1 MFRNWLKGVFQT
13 KPTSRTRARPSV
25 EALEDRTTP
34 SILFTPTLG
43 TETATTA
50 GGPVLGSSSDVHI
63 YLVFWGPYWN
73 SSAGRAYSDQILHS
87 IDPMLYDS
95 PYLNSLHQYGVQH
108 RAYNDPRP
116 GTGQAAVDSSDP
128 NAAVDSRDPNS
139 GFGTSDVK
147 ARVVNAIND
156 GMPFDSNNIYLVIT
170 QPGAIVAANP
180 DGKRDG
186 AYHSYD
192 TVRDRSSGQI
202 KPLYFG
208 WIGTNGTLDYATA
221 LISHEVV
228 ETMTDP
234 RPGGWKDY
242 TVFAPDNDNEI
253 ADREAQAYHYRING
267 YLVQSYWSQSDGA
280 FRVDDGNSQ
289 SFYVKNNQLVINGD
303 QFGYGYGD
311 TISIDVNA
319 AGGVSVTLNG
329 EVVSF
334 EPDASL
340 APDAISSIVVNTGA
354 GSNSVWVHNEAQHV
368 GLTINDGGNDEVFIG
383 NNGSVQGIR
392 GAVQIYN
399 PSYRT
404 DLVID
409 DSADT
414 SAQTAFISDQDVY
427 GLAPADIYFHTNSLS
442 SLTIFGGSGGNTFDI
457 VDTPATF
464 NGSFPGYTWISTG
477 AGVDLVYVAGT
488 TGNLYLDGES
498 GHDYVYVGTDP
509 NTTYPMPG
517 NGTLAN
523 IKGFVNVFNPSGV
536 TTLVVDD
543 GGDTAGHTATLNGTS
558 LTGLSAGGTIYWTP
572 TSSSVS
578 GGVDELHIYGSAA
591 SSAYYVTDTPNL
603 AFGIDLRT
611 GIGNDAVFITG
622 TTGGIGMYNYGGYDS
637 VYVGNGTLAG
647 VNGSVN
653 VAGAGSTYLIV
664 QDYLDATSHNATLTG
679 YGLMGLSVGTIWW
692 QPSSTATGGVTYLKI
707 LDGAGSSTYTV
718 TDTPNLLYPTELNTG
733 SGNDSVSIA
742 GTTGSLNVINP
753 DGFDSVDVGGGGTL
767 ANVNGSVNVSGNGS
781 TFLYV
786 DDYLDTAAHTATLT
800 ATSLTGLSRGA
811 IQWVP
816 STAATGGVIFLDITG
831 SAAGSTYTVT
841 DTPHLYYPTDL
852 NTGTGSDAVN
862 ITGTTGDLYLYNRG
876 GYDNVYVGNGTLAGI
891 NGTVYVYGAG
901 STSLYVQDGNDTT
914 ARSATLTATNLTGLS
929 AGAIQWSPSL
939 ASLGGVTYLRIDGSA
954 ATSTYNVTDT
964 PNLYFFTDLITGAGN
979 DSVNISGTSGF
990 LNASNGGGYDSVYVG
1005 NGTLAGING
1014 SVYVTGAGSTYLYV
1028 QDYSDTTAR
1037 SATLNGYSLTGLST
1051 GSVWWAH
1058 SSTATGGV
1066 TYLRIAG
1073 SSASSTYNVTDTP
1086 NVLYSTDLY
1095 TGAGNDTVNITG
1107 TTGTLNVGN
1116 VGGYDGVNVGNG
1128 SLANVNGSVNVSGA
1142 GSANLIV
1149 DDSGDATAHSAT
1161 LTGTRLTGLSRGAI
1175 QWVPSGAFTGGV
1187 VFLDI
1192 IGSAAGSTYTVTD
1205 TPNLAYYTDLATGPG
1220 SDSVYVTG
1228 TTGILFVSN
1237 DGGADTL
1244 VIGRQASATTGG
1256 KLAGIKGRVV
1266 VNGYA
1271 TVAITVDD
1279 SGDTNGRSA
1288 TVTSNGLTGLVPAG
1302 IYFDTN
1308 IVTSL
1313 TINGGNGDDT
1323 LTLASSPNF
1332 TVAFSGGNGND
1343 TLVGANTGQYWD
1355 ITGTGVGNVAG
1366 NVNFSSVEN
1375 LVGGT
1380 GVDTFW
1386 FEPGARVTSIDG
1398 GGAPAGQGD
1407 WLDYAN
1413 YAGAV
1418 SANLATGKVSGVTGT
1433 ASGIRNV
1440 FGGNFGNTLTG
1451 NAQGNILIGGDGAD
1465 TITGGGGRSILI
1477 GGKGADTITGGADD
1491 DILIGGY
1498 TSYGSAW
1505 HEAELMD
1512 LLARWQSANS
1522 YATRVADIRGGYHP
1536 LALGTTVFDDGA
1548 ADRVSG
1554 AGGTDWFW
1562 AGANDGLPDRQA
1574 GETVN

>member
-1 MFRNWLKGVFQT
+1 MFRNWLKRVFQT
-13 KPTSRTRARPSV
+13 KSTSRPRPRLSV

-43 TETATTA
+43 PETATTA

-63 YLVFWGPYWN
+63 YLVFWGSYWYTRE
-73 SSAGRAYSDQILHS
+73 GTAYQSQILNAVNPVLS
-87 IDPMLYDS
+87 SS
-95 PYLNSLHQYGVQH
+95 PYLDGLHQYGVQH
-108 RAYNDPRP
+108 RASLDLTYGDNHWGDDP
-116 GTGQAAVDSSDP
+116 SDP
-128 NAAVDSRDPNS
+128 PDNFSTTDAKNS
-139 GFGTSDVK
+139 VT
-147 ARVVNAIND
+147 RTINN
-156 GMPFDSNNIYLVIT
+156 GMPFDSNGIYLVLT
-170 QPGAIVAANP
+170 EPGKTSSAKDPSTGLPDAGWHTNRTVTDRS
-180 DGKRDG
+180 DGK
-186 AYHSYD
+186 S
-192 TVRDRSSGQI
+192 
-202 KPLYFG
+202 KPLYYG
-208 WIGTNGTLDYATA
+208 WVSTDGTVDTVTSIL
-221 LISHEVV
+221 SHEVV

-234 RPGGWKDY
+234 RPGGW
-242 TVFAPDNDNEI
+242 TISPSTPLENEI
-253 ADREAQAYHYRING
+253 ADQEAQRYHYRING
-267 YLVQSYWSQSDGA
+267 YLVQAYWSQSDGA

-289 SFYVKNNQLVINGD
+289 NFYVKNNQLVINGD

-329 EVVSF
+329 EAVSF
-334 EPDASL
+334 VKDQ
-340 APDAISSIVVNTGA
+340 ITSIVVNTGA
-354 GSNSVWVHNEAQHV
+354 GSNTVFVHNEAQDV
-368 GLTINDGGNDEVFIG
+368 SLTINDGGNDEVLIG
-383 NNGSVQGIR
+383 DNGSVQGIR

-404 DLVID
+404 DLGID

-414 SAQTAFISDQDVY
+414 SAQTAEISDQDVY

-442 SLTIFGGSGGNTFDI
+442 SLTILGGSGGNTFDI
-457 VDTPATF
+457 IDTPSTF
-464 NGSFPGYTWISTG
+464 DGSLPGYTLIATH
-477 AGVDLVYVAGT
+477 AGDLVYVDGT
-488 TGNLYLDGES
+488 TGNLYLDGGS

-523 IKGFVNVFNPSGV
+523 IKGFVNVFNPLGV

-572 TSSSVS
+572 TSSSAS

-611 GIGNDAVFITG
+611 GISNDAVFITG

-647 VNGSVN
+647 VNGSVT

-664 QDYLDATSHNATLTG
+664 QDYLDTTAHSATLTG
-679 YGLMGLSVGTIWW
+679 NYLMGLSTGMIWW
-692 QPSSTATGGVTYLKI
+692 VPSSTATGGVTYLKI
-707 LDGAGSSTYTV
+707 LDGAGGSTYTV
-718 TDTPNLLYPTELNTG
+718 NDTPNLLYGTDLITG
-733 SGNDSVSIA
+733 PGSDYVSIT

-781 TFLYV
+781 TSLYV

-831 SAAGSTYTVT
+831 SAAGSTYNVT
-841 DTPHLYYPTDL
+841 DTPRLYYRTDL
-852 NTGTGSDAVN
+852 NTGAGSDVVN

-891 NGTVYVYGAG
+891 NGTVVVYGAG

-914 ARSATLTATNLTGLS
+914 ARSATLTATSLTGLS
-929 AGAIQWSPSL
+929 AGTIQWSPSL

-964 PNLYFFTDLITGAGN
+964 PNLYFYTDLNTGAGN
-979 DSVNISGTSGF
+979 DTVNISGTSGF
-990 LNASNGGGYDSVYVG
+990 LDAYNGGGYDSVYVG

-1028 QDYSDTTAR
+1028 QDSSDTTAR

-1107 TTGTLNVGN
+1107 STGTLNVSN
-1116 VGGYDGVNVGNG
+1116 AGGYDTVNLGNG

-1142 GSANLIV
+1142 GSTSLIV
-1149 DDSGDATAHSAT
+1149 DDSNDANAHSVT
-1161 LTGTRLTGLSRGAI
+1161 LTARGLTGLSRGAI
-1175 QWVPSGAFTGGV
+1175 QWVPSAASMGGV
-1187 VFLDI
+1187 VFLVI
-1192 IGSAAGSTYTVTD
+1192 EGSAAGSTYTVTD
-1205 TPNLAYYTDLATGPG
+1205 TPTLAYYTNLATGAG
-1220 SDSVYVTG
+1220 SDSVYITG

-1237 DGGADTL
+1237 GGGGDAV
-1244 VIGRQASATTGG
+1244 VIGRQASATTGS
-1256 KLAGIKGRVV
+1256 KVAGIKGRVAI
-1266 VNGYA
+1266 NGYA
-1271 TVAITVDD
+1271 TVALTVDD
-1279 SGDTNGRSA
+1279 SGDTNGRAA
-1288 TVTSNGLTGLVPAG
+1288 TLTSYSLTGLSPG
-1302 IYFDTN
+1302 EIDFSTS
-1308 IVTSL
+1308 VTSL
-1313 TINGGNGDDT
+1313 TINGGNGNDT
-1323 LTLASSPNF
+1323 LTVASTSPSAPVTF
-1332 TVAFSGGNGND
+1332 DGGNGGAS
-1343 TLVGANTGQYWD
+1343 LVGPSSTNFWN
-1355 ITGTGVGNVAG
+1355 ITGNAAG
-1366 NVNFSSVEN
+1366 NLNGAVSFANVEN

-1380 GVDTFW
+1380 GVDTFV
-1386 FEPGARVTSIDG
+1386 FGAVGRLTSLNG

-1407 WLDYAN
+1407 WLDYTA
-1413 YAGAV
+1413 ATTAV
-1418 SANLATGKVSGVTGT
+1418 SANLATGNVSGVTGT
-1433 ASGIRNV
+1433 ASGIQNV

-1451 NAQGNILIGGDGAD
+1451 NAQGNILIGGDAAD
-1465 TITGGGGRSILI
+1465 KIFGGSGRSLLI
-1477 GGKGADTITGGADD
+1477 GGKGNDTITGGAAD
-1491 DILIGGY
+1491 DIVIGGY
-1498 TSYGSAW
+1498 TTYGSAW

-1512 LLARWQSANS
+1512 ILARWQSADS
-1522 YATRVADIRGGYHP
+1522 YATRVSNIRNGYHP
-1536 LALGTTVFDDGA
+1536 LVLGTTVFDDGGI
-1548 ADRVSG
+1548 DKLTGG
-1554 AGGTDWFW
+1554 AGMDWFF
-1562 AGANDGLPDRQA
+1562 AGTHGTITDLQA
-1574 GETVN
+1574 GEAVN